1 MVRKNLKTKDLKGFS
16 LLEIILTLGL
26 LLLISALTFPTT
38 LGNVQRSK
46 IKGYASQIA
55 SDIYYQQQRAK
66 SKNISTGIY
75 FTNGRYY
82 LFDGDSF
89 DTGTEKDE
97 KVLPKN
103 TYISSTTLTTDNS
116 ILFPNDS
123 FKPVSFG
130 NIYIGIGSQ
139 SVKVSI
145 NEEGL
150 IEYD

>member
-26 LLLISALTFPTT
+26 LLFITALTFPTT
-38 LGNVQRSK
+38 TGNAQKSK
-46 IKGYASQIA
+46 IKEYASQIA

-75 FTNGRYY
+75 FTNGKYY

-89 DTGTEKDE
+89 VTGLDKDE
-97 KVLPKN
+97 RDLPN
-103 TYISSTTLTTDNS
+103 NMYISSISLTTDDS
-116 ILFPNDS
+116 ILFQNGS
-123 FKPVSFG
+123 FKPISFG
-130 NIYIGIGSQ
+130 NFNIGIGPQ
-139 SVKVSI
+139 SVRIGI

-150 IEYD
+150 IEYE